1 MRSLAAALSANS
13 ARLATLEESQVA
25 PLSSSM
31 ALNSSRVA
39 ALEAALD
46 ELRAHLAQQQQQDRR
61 EFAGAAAE
69 GSDAPEERLAALESS
84 LAELQL
90 SMAHMHGAAAAPSE
104 CGSELRTSASA
115 RAVATA
121 AAAASAA
128 AGKQGGFA
136 VLEVQAE
143 LGELRARVAD
153 LSACLAGAGG
163 GAVEETFLPFMETT
177 SNCLQQHEQQ
187 LDTIQVG
194 QAGMS
199 TAPASATAAPP
210 AGPDMQPDLIVPGL
224 GLQMNMAVPI
234 AHKQSS
240 VMHLF

>member
-31 ALNSSRVA
+31 AANSSRVA
-39 ALEAALD
+39 ALEAGLE
-46 ELRAHLAQQQQQDRR
+46 ELRAHLAQQQQDRQ
-61 EFAGAAAE
+61 GSAAD
-69 GSDAPEERLAALESS
+69 GCSAPEERLAALEAS

-90 SMAHMHGAAAAPSE
+90 SMAHMHGAAAGAALDESD
-104 CGSELRTSASA
+104 SELRASTSA
-115 RAVATA
+115 RAVANA

-128 AGKQGGFA
+128 AGKQGSSGIA
-136 VLEVQAE
+136 LLEVQSE

-153 LSACLAGAGG
+153 LSACLAGAGS

-187 LDTIQVG
+187 LDTIQVRRRE
-194 QAGMS
+194 
-199 TAPASATAAPP
+199 
-210 AGPDMQPDLIVPGL
+210 
-224 GLQMNMAVPI
+224 AV
-234 AHKQSS
+234 
-240 VMHLF
+240 

>member
-1 MRSLAAALSANS
+1 
-13 ARLATLEESQVA
+13 
-25 PLSSSM
+25 M

-39 ALEAALD
+39 ALEAGLE
-46 ELRAHLAQQQQQDRR
+46 ELRAHLAQQQQDRHDS
-61 EFAGAAAE
+61 AGGAAD
-69 GSDAPEERLAALESS
+69 GSTTPEERLAALESS

-90 SMAHMHGAAAAPSE
+90 SMAHMHGAAAAAAPSE
-104 CGSELRTSASA
+104 CGSELRASASA
-115 RAVATA
+115 RAVASA

-128 AGKQGGFA
+128 AGKQGSSGFA

-163 GAVEETFLPFMETT
+163 SAVEETFLPFMETT

-194 QAGMS
+194 QSGAC
-199 TAPASATAAPP
+199 TFASRGCHGAASC
-210 AGPDMQPDLIVPGL
+210 ACVAVQPHRLLYNIRLIS
-224 GLQMNMAVPI
+224 NA
-234 AHKQSS
+234 
-240 VMHLF
+240 FF